1 MNNSNVEDK
10 VRFFYSI
17 RNIITSF
24 YFFFLELQ
32 NRLEMLNKLRNGLR
46 ERDEIILKKN
56 QIISVYISKINFF

>member
-56 QIISVYISKINFF
+56 QIISVYLSKI